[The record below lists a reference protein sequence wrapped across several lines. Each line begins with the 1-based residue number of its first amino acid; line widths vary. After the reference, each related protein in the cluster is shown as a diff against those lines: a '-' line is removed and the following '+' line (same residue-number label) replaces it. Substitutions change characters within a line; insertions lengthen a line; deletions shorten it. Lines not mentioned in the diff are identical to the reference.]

1 MTGLAEVLSFIAK
14 NPNITNMKMI
24 KKGKKFFLFLYFLKL
39 FLIFYSLNF
48 LAIKKVKHDDF
59 KRPKE
64 YTDEY
69 LPLATPLNTTM
80 FENPNE
86 CLQKVPEPEYLPI
99 ATPLNTVFEKVPE
112 HHFFLPKTPPRV
124 PSLSP
129 IPDSPIQQLI
139 EQEIIQQ
146 TIEQEINQQT
156 IEQPEINLEQTSQLQ
171 YLVDQLENQLQ
182 PQPQPQPQPQ
192 TLTNIEELQQN
203 MYSQLIE
210 QPPQQNMYEQ
220 LIAQTEIYEH
230 QQPSDE
236 GNDVVM
242 DVITET
248 LKNPIQ
254 SSRSGKNITML
265 KRQFTCLQE
274 EEEQEQEEQEEE
286 ELRTTTKNNKRFHK
300 HLILKKKDEV
310 VKKFPI
316 LSQKNTDLI
325 VTAENKFKELK
336 SVFILKKKYIDKN
349 RELKDH
355 IYGLELIE
363 HRYRCETERMIKK
376 KKK

>member
-1 MTGLAEVLSFIAK
+1 
-14 NPNITNMKMI
+14 
-24 KKGKKFFLFLYFLKL
+24 
-39 FLIFYSLNF
+39 
-48 LAIKKVKHDDF
+48 
-59 KRPKE
+59 
-64 YTDEY
+64 
-69 LPLATPLNTTM
+69 M
-80 FENPNE
+80 FEKPIV
-86 CLQKVPEPEYLPI
+86 CLQKVPEPEYQSI
-99 ATPLNTVFEKVPE
+99 ATPLNTTLFEKVPE
-112 HHFFLPKTPPRV
+112 HHFFIPKTPPII
-124 PSLSP
+124 PLLSP

-146 TIEQEINQQT
+146 TIEQEM
-156 IEQPEINLEQTSQLQ
+156 QPEINVEQTSQLQ
-171 YLVDQLENQLQ
+171 YLVDQLENQ
-182 PQPQPQPQPQ
+182 PQPLPLTLPQTLTKPQ

-336 SVFILKKKYIDKN
+336 SIFILKKKYINKN
-349 RELKDH
+349 KELKDH

-363 HRYRCETERMIKK
+363 HRYRCETDRMIKK

>member
-1 MTGLAEVLSFIAK
+1 MFEKPIVCLQ
-14 NPNITNMKMI
+14 
-24 KKGKKFFLFLYFLKL
+24 
-39 FLIFYSLNF
+39 
-48 LAIKKVKHDDF
+48 KV
-59 KRPKE
+59 PEPE
-64 YTDEY
+64 YQ
-69 LPLATPLNTTM
+69 PIATPLNTTM
-80 FENPNE
+80 FE
-86 CLQKVPEPEYLPI
+86 
-99 ATPLNTVFEKVPE
+99 KVPE
-112 HHFFLPKTPPRV
+112 HHFFVPKTPPSI
-124 PSLSP
+124 PLLSP
-129 IPDSPIQQLI
+129 IPDSPVQQLI

-146 TIEQEINQQT
+146 TIEQEIM
-156 IEQPEINLEQTSQLQ
+156 QPEINVEQTLQLQ
-171 YLVDQLENQLQ
+171 YLVDQLENQ

-210 QPPQQNMYEQ
+210 QPLQQNMYEQ
-220 LIAQTEIYEH
+220 LIEQTETYEH
-230 QQPSDE
+230 QQTRD
-236 GNDVVM
+236 GTNDVVM
-242 DVITET
+242 EVITET

-274 EEEQEQEEQEEE
+274 EEEQEQEEEQEE